1 MGSRSGLSAQQ
12 NNRKQE
18 HCEGESKLVADAGK
32 IEGGLSRQLVIALP
46 GALAANSL
54 TQDSREAGGTMAAL
68 MVVARAAVLTAQHR
82 VVTHPS

>member
-1 MGSRSGLSAQQ
+1 MTDVG
-12 NNRKQE
+12 N
-18 HCEGESKLVADAGK
+18 V
-32 IEGGLSRQLVIALP
+32 EGGLSRQLVIALP

-54 TQDSREAGGTMAAL
+54 TQDTREAGGTMASL